1 MATQRRAPG
10 GIRALMR
17 RLYRGESN
25 VGFIPHR
32 RRWYIASATVLVIC
46 VLSIVFRGFN
56 EGIDFKGGTQYQLS
70 GQGTTLT
77 TQSITIAFQQA
88 GMTLESPVQV
98 VGSGASRSYLVK
110 SLGLSS
116 DTQNSITDKVLVS
129 LKGEGLTQD
138 KVNINSVSGTW
149 GADVSR
155 KALYGLFWFMV
166 IVSIY
171 ISIRFQYR
179 MAIAAIIAL
188 VHDLVLTAGVYSLV
202 GFEVTPSTIV
212 GLLTILGFSLYDTVV
227 IFDKVGENTKDLTSG
242 SRATFSEATNRA
254 VNQTLM
260 RSINTSLISLL
271 PVAGLLFIGAL
282 ILGVGTIKDLALVM
296 FVGLATGAYS
306 SLFLAAPIVTDLT
319 ERLPAY
325 KALTKRVQAK
335 RAGEAAR
342 AEADHQPA
350 LTGTRRSG
358 APAPAPRPGARP
370 AGRGATAMSAKVLP
384 GQAAPGLS
392 SGQGSGQPSGQSS
405 GQAAPGAAAAKAARP
420 AGTKPNSN
428 RAKSQRRKK

>member
-1 MATQRRAPG
+1 MATEEKQPTG
-10 GIRALMR
+10 LRALMR
-17 RLYRGESN
+17 RLYRGESE

-70 GQGTTLT
+70 GSGTTLT
-77 TQSITIAFQQA
+77 TQSITTAFKDA
-88 GMTLESPVQV
+88 GLTLEEPTQV
-98 VGSGASRSYLVK
+98 VGSGSNRSYLVK
-110 SLGLSS
+110 SLVLSP
-116 DTQNSITDKVLVS
+116 DQQNAITTKVIAA
-129 LKGEGLTQD
+129 LKGEGLTER
-138 KVNINSVSGTW
+138 KLNINTVSGTW
-149 GADVSR
+149 GSDVSR

-188 VHDLVLTAGVYSLV
+188 IHDLVLTAGVYSLI

-227 IFDKVGENTKDLTSG
+227 IFDKVGENTRDLTAG
-242 SRATFSEATNRA
+242 SRFTFSEATNRA

-319 ERLPAY
+319 ERLPQY
-325 KALTKRVQAK
+325 KALTKRVHAK
-335 RAGEAAR
+335 RASDAAR
-342 AEADHQPA
+342 TEAGGELA
-350 LTGTRRSG
+350 LAGARRSG

-370 AGRGATAMSAKVLP
+370 AVKAPATKSP
-384 GQAAPGLS
+384 
-392 SGQGSGQPSGQSS
+392 
-405 GQAAPGAAAAKAARP
+405 ARP
-420 AGTKPNSN
+420 TGTTKPNTN
-428 RAKSQRRKK
+428 RAKPQRRKR

>member
-1 MATQRRAPG
+1 MATEANQRTG
-10 GIRALMR
+10 VRALMR
-17 RLYRGESN
+17 RLYRGESE

-77 TQSITIAFQQA
+77 TQNITTAFENA
-88 GMTLESPVQV
+88 GLTLEEPTQV
-98 VGSGASRSYLVK
+98 VGSGSNRSYLVK
-110 SLGLSS
+110 SLVLSP
-116 DTQNSITDKVLVS
+116 DAQNAITTKVVTA
-129 LKGEGLTQD
+129 LKGEGLTEK

-149 GADVSR
+149 GSDVSR

-188 VHDLVLTAGVYSLV
+188 VHDLVLTAGVYSLI

-227 IFDKVGENTKDLTSG
+227 IFDKVGENTRDLTAG
-242 SRATFSEATNRA
+242 SRFTFSEATNRA

-319 ERLPAY
+319 ERLPQY
-325 KALTKRVQAK
+325 KALTKRVHAK
-335 RAGEAAR
+335 RASDAAR
-342 AEADHQPA
+342 TEAGGELA
-350 LTGTRRSG
+350 LAGARRSG

-370 AGRGATAMSAKVLP
+370 AVKAPATKSP
-384 GQAAPGLS
+384 
-392 SGQGSGQPSGQSS
+392 
-405 GQAAPGAAAAKAARP
+405 ARP
-420 AGTKPNSN
+420 TGTTKPNTN
-428 RAKSQRRKK
+428 RAKPQRRKR

>member
-1 MATQRRAPG
+1 MATESTEPG
-10 GIRALMR
+10 GVRALMR

-32 RRWYIASATVLVIC
+32 RRWYIASASVLVIC
-46 VLSIVFRGFN
+46 VLSMIFRGFN

-77 TQSITIAFQQA
+77 TKSITTAFQNA
-88 GMTLESPVQV
+88 GLTLESPTQV
-98 VGSGASRSYLVK
+98 VGNGSNRSYLVK
-110 SLGLSS
+110 SLVLGS
-116 DTQNSITDKVLVS
+116 DAQNAITNKVLVS
-129 LKGEGLTQD
+129 LKSEGLTQN
-138 KVNINSVSGTW
+138 KVNINTVSGTW
-149 GADVSR
+149 GSDVSR

-179 MAIAAIIAL
+179 MAIAAIVAL
-188 VHDLVLTAGVYSLV
+188 IHDLVLTAGVYSLI

-227 IFDKVGENTKDLTSG
+227 IFDKVGENTRDLTAG
-242 SRATFSEATNRA
+242 SRFTFSEATNRA

-335 RAGEAAR
+335 RASDAAR
-342 AEADHQPA
+342 AEGGGELA
-350 LTGTRRSG
+350 LAGARRSG

-370 AGRGATAMSAKVLP
+370 ATKASVSP
-384 GQAAPGLS
+384 V
-392 SGQGSGQPSGQSS
+392 
-405 GQAAPGAAAAKAARP
+405 AAKAPTTRP
-420 AGTKPNSN
+420 TGSKPNTN
-428 RAKSQRRKK
+428 RAKPQRRKR

>member
-1 MATQRRAPG
+1 MATRTRAPG

-32 RRWYIASATVLVIC
+32 RRWYIGSAIVLVIC
-46 VLSIVFRGFN
+46 VLSMVLRGFN

-77 TQSITIAFQQA
+77 TQSITTAFQKA
-88 GMTLESPVQV
+88 GLTLESPVQE
-98 VGSGASRSYLVK
+98 VGSGTSRSYLVK
-110 SLGLSS
+110 SLVLSP
-116 DTQNSITDKVLVS
+116 DTQNAITNKVLAS
-129 LKGEGLTQD
+129 LKGEGLVQN
-138 KVNINSVSGTW
+138 KVNINTVSGTW

-188 VHDLVLTAGVYSLV
+188 VHDLVLTAGVYSLI

-325 KALTKRVQAK
+325 KALTKRVQSK
-335 RAGEAAR
+335 RASEAAR
-342 AEADHQPA
+342 AEAGDELA
-350 LTGTRRSG
+350 LAGTRRSG

-370 AGRGATAMSAKVLP
+370 VGRGATVLPAKVAP
-384 GQAAPGLS
+384 GQP
-392 SGQGSGQPSGQSS
+392 
-405 GQAAPGAAAAKAARP
+405 AKAPIPRP
-420 AGTKPNSN
+420 AGAKPNTN

>member
-1 MATQRRAPG
+1 MASDSGFRLL
-10 GIRALMR
+10 IR

-32 RRWYIASATVLVIC
+32 RRWYIASSTVLVIC
-46 VLSIVFRGFN
+46 LLSIIFRGFN

-70 GQGTTLT
+70 AGGTSLSTANVT
-77 TQSITIAFQQA
+77 AAFDKA
-88 GMTLESPVQV
+88 GMKLEESVQE
-98 VGSGASRSYLVK
+98 VGSGGNRSYLAK
-110 SLGLSS
+110 SLVLAPAN
-116 DTQNSITDKVLVS
+116 QNAITASVLKT
-129 LKGEGLTQD
+129 LAPDGLTTN
-138 KVNINSVSGTW
+138 KLNIDSVSGTW
-149 GADVSR
+149 GSDVSR
-155 KALYGLFWFMV
+155 KALYGLLWFMV

-188 VHDLVLTAGVYSLV
+188 CHDLLLTAGVYSLV

-227 IFDKVGENTKDLTSG
+227 IFDKVGENTKDLTAG

-282 ILGVGTIKDLALVM
+282 VLGVGTIKDLALVM

-325 KALTKRVQAK
+325 KALTKRVASK
-335 RAGEAAR
+335 RATEAAR
-342 AEADHQPA
+342 ADAGGEAA
-350 LTGTRRSG
+350 LVGAGRVG

-370 AGRGATAMSAKVLP
+370 VAVKSA
-384 GQAAPGLS
+384 
-392 SGQGSGQPSGQSS
+392 PSR
-405 GQAAPGAAAAKAARP
+405 PTAAAK
-420 AGTKPNSN
+420 PNTN
-428 RAKSQRRKK
+428 RSKSQRRKR

>member
-1 MATQRRAPG
+1 MASQRGVRAV
-10 GIRALMR
+10 MR

-32 RRWYIASATVLVIC
+32 RRWYIGSATVLVIC
-46 VLSIVFRGFN
+46 LISIIFRGFN

-70 GQGTTLT
+70 GSGTTLT
-77 TQSITIAFQQA
+77 TSSVTTAFQNA
-88 GMTLESPVQV
+88 GLKLEEPTQE
-98 VGSGASRSYLVK
+98 VGTGSNRSYLVK
-110 SLGLSS
+110 SLIISS
-116 DTQNSITDKVLVS
+116 DEQNSITNKVLVS
-129 LKGEGLTQD
+129 LKGEGLKQD
-138 KVNINSVSGTW
+138 KVNVESVSGTW

-155 KALYGLFWFMV
+155 KALYGLFWFIV

-179 MAIAAIIAL
+179 MAIAAIVAL
-188 VHDLVLTAGVYSLV
+188 LHDLLLTAGVYSII
-202 GFEVTPSTIV
+202 GFEVTPSTVV

-227 IFDKVGENTKDLTSG
+227 IFDKVGENTKDLTAG

-325 KALTKRVQAK
+325 KALTKRVVAK
-335 RAGEAAR
+335 RASDAAR
-342 AEADHQPA
+342 AAAGGDGSLVA
-350 LTGTRRSG
+350 ARRSG

-370 AGRGATAMSAKVLP
+370 APAR
-384 GQAAPGLS
+384 
-392 SGQGSGQPSGQSS
+392 
-405 GQAAPGAAAAKAARP
+405 GAAATKAAPTPDTRAAP
-420 AGTKPNSN
+420 TRSGGGIKPNTN

>member
-1 MATQRRAPG
+1 MASEQRARG

-32 RRWYIASATVLVIC
+32 RRWYLASGIVLVIC
-46 VLSIVFRGFN
+46 LLSIVFRGFN

-77 TQSITIAFQQA
+77 TQNITTAFQKA

-98 VGSGASRSYLVK
+98 VGAGSNRSYLVK
-110 SLGLSS
+110 SLVLTP
-116 DTQNSITDKVLVS
+116 DVQNSITDKVLVS
-129 LKGEGLTQD
+129 LKGDGLTQQ
-138 KVNINSVSGTW
+138 KVNITTVSGTW

-188 VHDLVLTAGVYSLV
+188 IHDLVLTAGVYSLV

-227 IFDKVGENTKDLTSG
+227 IFDKVGENTRDLTAG

-319 ERLPAY
+319 ERLPEY

-335 RAGEAAR
+335 RASDAAR
-342 AEADHQPA
+342 VAGGGELA
-350 LTGTRRSG
+350 LAGARRVG

-370 AGRGATAMSAKVLP
+370 ASRGATAMSSKGGATAISAKGAP
-384 GQAAPGLS
+384 DQAAAGRVA
-392 SGQGSGQPSGQSS
+392 S
-405 GQAAPGAAAAKAARP
+405 GQAAAKSPASRP
-420 AGTKPNSN
+420 AAGIKPNTN
-428 RAKSQRRKK
+428 RSKSQRRKK

>member
-1 MATQRRAPG
+1 MATEQRHSVGFRG
-10 GIRALMR
+10 LMR

-32 RRWYIASATVLVIC
+32 RRWYIASGTVLIIC
-46 VLSIVFRGFN
+46 LLSILLRGFN

-77 TQSITIAFQQA
+77 TQSVTTAFQNA
-88 GMTLESPVQV
+88 GLTLEEPTQV
-98 VGSGASRSYLVK
+98 AGSGSSRSYLVR
-110 SLGLSS
+110 SLVLSP
-116 DTQNSITDKVLVS
+116 DEQNTITDKVIAS
-129 LKGEGLTQD
+129 LKGQGLNQN
-138 KVNINSVSGTW
+138 KVNINTVSGTW
-149 GADVSR
+149 GSDVSR
-155 KALYGLFWFMV
+155 KALYGLFWFMI

-188 VHDLVLTAGVYSLV
+188 IHDLVLTAGVYSLI

-227 IFDKVGENTKDLTSG
+227 IFDKVGENTRDLTAG
-242 SRATFSEATNRA
+242 SRFTFSEATNRA

-306 SLFLAAPIVTDLT
+306 SLFLAAPIVVDLT

-335 RAGEAAR
+335 RASEAAR
-342 AEADHQPA
+342 AEAGGGELA
-350 LTGTRRSG
+350 LAGARRSG

-370 AGRGATAMSAKVLP
+370 AAKAPVRAATT
-384 GQAAPGLS
+384 
-392 SGQGSGQPSGQSS
+392 
-405 GQAAPGAAAAKAARP
+405 AAAKAP
-420 AGTKPNSN
+420 AKAAGKPNAN

>member
-1 MATQRRAPG
+1 MASQSGVRA
-10 GIRALMR
+10 IMR

-32 RRWYIASATVLVIC
+32 RRWYIGSATVLLIC
-46 VLSIVFRGFN
+46 LISIVFRGFN
-56 EGIDFKGGTQYQLS
+56 EGIDFKGGTQYQLN
-70 GQGTTLT
+70 GGGTSLT
-77 TQSITIAFQQA
+77 TTSVTTAFQNA
-88 GMTLESPVQV
+88 GLKLEEPTQE
-98 VGSGASRSYLVK
+98 VGNGTSRSYLVK
-110 SLGLSS
+110 SLIISS
-116 DTQNSITDKVLVS
+116 DQQNSITNKVLVS
-129 LKGEGLTQD
+129 LKSEGLTQE
-138 KVNINSVSGTW
+138 KVNVESVSGTW

-155 KALYGLFWFMV
+155 KALYGLFWFIV

-188 VHDLVLTAGVYSLV
+188 LHDLLLTAGVYSII
-202 GFEVTPSTIV
+202 GFEVTPSTVV

-227 IFDKVGENTKDLTSG
+227 IFDKVGENTKDLTAG

-325 KALTKRVQAK
+325 KALTKRVVAK
-335 RAGEAAR
+335 RASDAAR
-342 AEADHQPA
+342 AAAGGDEALVA
-350 LTGTRRSG
+350 SRRTG

-370 AGRGATAMSAKVLP
+370 AT
-384 GQAAPGLS
+384 
-392 SGQGSGQPSGQSS
+392 
-405 GQAAPGAAAAKAARP
+405 AKAATKAAP
-420 AGTKPNSN
+420 AKAAPTRSGGGAKPNAN

>member
-1 MATQRRAPG
+1 MATEQTERTG
-10 GIRALMR
+10 FRALLR

-32 RRWYIASATVLVIC
+32 HRWYILSGTVLVIC
-46 VLSIVFRGFN
+46 LLSIIFRGFN

-77 TQSITIAFQQA
+77 TQSITTAFQNA
-88 GMTLESPVQV
+88 GLTLESPTQV
-98 VGSGASRSYLVK
+98 VGSGSNRSYLVK
-110 SLGLSS
+110 SLVLSS
-116 DTQNSITDKVLVS
+116 DAQNTITDKVLAS
-129 LKGEGLTQD
+129 LKSEGLTQN
-138 KVNINSVSGTW
+138 KVNINTVSGTW

-155 KALYGLFWFMV
+155 KAIYGLFWFMV

-188 VHDLVLTAGVYSLV
+188 IHDLVLTAGVYSII

-227 IFDKVGENTKDLTSG
+227 IFDKVGENTKDLTAG

-335 RAGEAAR
+335 RASEAAR
-342 AEADHQPA
+342 AESGGELA
-350 LTGTRRSG
+350 LAGARRSG

-370 AGRGATAMSAKVLP
+370 AVK
-384 GQAAPGLS
+384 APASKL
-392 SGQGSGQPSGQSS
+392 
-405 GQAAPGAAAAKAARP
+405 AAKAPTARP
-420 AGTKPNSN
+420 TGGTKPNTN
-428 RAKSQRRKK
+428 RAKPQRRKR

>member
-1 MATQRRAPG
+1 MATERTERAG
-10 GIRALMR
+10 LRGLMR

-46 VLSIVFRGFN
+46 VLSIAFRGFN

-77 TQSITIAFQQA
+77 TQSITKAFEDA
-88 GMTLESPVQV
+88 GLTLESPTQV
-98 VGSGASRSYLVK
+98 VGSGSSRSYLVK
-110 SLGLSS
+110 SLVLGS
-116 DTQNSITDKVLVS
+116 DEQNTITDKVLAS
-129 LKGEGLTQD
+129 LKSEGLVQD
-138 KVNINSVSGTW
+138 KVNINTVSGTW

-188 VHDLVLTAGVYSLV
+188 IHDLVLTAGVYSLV

-227 IFDKVGENTKDLTSG
+227 IFDKVSENTRDLTAG
-242 SRATFSEATNRA
+242 SRSTFSEATNRA
-254 VNQTLM
+254 VNETLM

-271 PVAGLLFIGAL
+271 PVGGLLFIGAL

-335 RAGEAAR
+335 RVSEAAR
-342 AEADHQPA
+342 AEAGGELA
-350 LTGTRRSG
+350 LAGARRSG

-370 AGRGATAMSAKVLP
+370 AVKAPASKV
-384 GQAAPGLS
+384 
-392 SGQGSGQPSGQSS
+392 
-405 GQAAPGAAAAKAARP
+405 AAKAPATRP
-420 AGTKPNSN
+420 TTSKPNAN
-428 RAKSQRRKK
+428 RAKPQRRKR